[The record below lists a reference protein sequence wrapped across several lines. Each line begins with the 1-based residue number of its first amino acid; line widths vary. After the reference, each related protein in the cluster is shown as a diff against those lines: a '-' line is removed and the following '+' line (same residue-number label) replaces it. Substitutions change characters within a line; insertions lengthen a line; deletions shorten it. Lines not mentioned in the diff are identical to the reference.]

1 MAHFCPGKEQ
11 IEGSVSHVI
20 LVVKTLLGSQAALPS
35 LAVFLVSVVA
45 SLESVVASLA
55 SVIASLASVATSLAL
70 VAFPVTF
77 LVTSL
82 VV

>member
-11 IEGSVSHVI
+11 IEGSASHVV
-20 LVVKTLLGSQAALPS
+20 LVVKTLLGSQAVLAS
-35 LAVFLVSVVA
+35 LAAFLVSVI
-45 SLESVVASLA
+45 ASLA